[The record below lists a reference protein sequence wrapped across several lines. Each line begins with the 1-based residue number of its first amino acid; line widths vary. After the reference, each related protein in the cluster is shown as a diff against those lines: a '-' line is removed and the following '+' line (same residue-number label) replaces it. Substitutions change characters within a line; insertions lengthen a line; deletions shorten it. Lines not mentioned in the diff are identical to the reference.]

1 MTKPDDALD
10 GEIIT
15 PGDAKRDDE
24 LTALKARLAAL
35 EAAAKPAPTARDFE
49 REAAEWRDQ
58 MHKLAEARMGSV
70 AVAPEVLRDYARAC
84 PTSDVQDLVRH
95 GRVQSPSQ
103 AGTSG
108 QVTAVR
114 GSLTPGWAREIP
126 LSPPPGQRYINQQM
140 DAQDAKDRAERIAQ
154 AQAMKGK

>member
-1 MTKPDDALD
+1 MPS
-10 GEIIT
+10 
-15 PGDAKRDDE
+15 DDE
-24 LTALKARLAAL
+24 RAQLKRELKAELKAEL
-35 EAAAKPAPTARDFE
+35 EAEAKPAPSARDAE

-58 MHKLAEARMGSV
+58 MHRLAEARMSSV

-108 QVTAVR
+108 QVTVVR
-114 GSLTPGWAREIP
+114 GAPGTGWQRGIP
-126 LSPPPGQRYINQQM
+126 LSNPPGTGPGSPADRIAEEF
-140 DAQDAKDRAERIAQ
+140 DRRERAELAQ
-154 AQAMKGK
+154 RLGALKR